1 MKNLITL
8 RQKIDTIDEQIISL
22 FNERMKTIKEV
33 SFYKLINNLPINYLT
48 RENELI
54 EKNKHLVANDL
65 SNYYQQLYKEILKIS
80 KDYQIKLIEER
91 KTDDIK

>member
-33 SFYKLINNLPINYLT
+33 SFYKLINWI
-48 RENELI
+48 
-54 EKNKHLVANDL
+54 VD
-65 SNYYQQLYKEILKIS
+65 
-80 KDYQIKLIEER
+80 
-91 KTDDIK
+91 